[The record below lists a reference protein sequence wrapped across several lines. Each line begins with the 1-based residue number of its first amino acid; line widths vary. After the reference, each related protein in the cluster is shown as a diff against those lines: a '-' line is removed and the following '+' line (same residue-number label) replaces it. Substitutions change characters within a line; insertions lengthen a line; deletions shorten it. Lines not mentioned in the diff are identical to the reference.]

1 MSRSLVVAS
10 LCVAG
15 CIFTAPDAPSGAPA
29 RGSTAVSEQPL
40 IGIWRKVGNPA
51 CAAGY
56 AAELRIE
63 PNGLYFGATDP
74 PGAFTW
80 WDSGTWRVKSP
91 GQLALS
97 TANDAVVAYAYSL
110 QSQTLTITDP
120 KGCRFSYQRAP

>member
-1 MSRSLVVAS
+1 MVAS
-10 LCVAG
+10 LCVAD
-15 CIFTAPDAPSGAPA
+15 CISTAPTPPSGVSA
-29 RGSTAVSEQPL
+29 RGSTAVRDDPL
-40 IGIWRKVGNPA
+40 IGLWRKVGNPP

-80 WDSGTWRVKSP
+80 WDSGTWRVKTP

-97 TANDAVVAYAYSL
+97 TANDAVVVYAYSL
-110 QSQTLTITDP
+110 RGQTLTITDTL
-120 KGCRFSYQRAP
+120 GCCISYQRAP